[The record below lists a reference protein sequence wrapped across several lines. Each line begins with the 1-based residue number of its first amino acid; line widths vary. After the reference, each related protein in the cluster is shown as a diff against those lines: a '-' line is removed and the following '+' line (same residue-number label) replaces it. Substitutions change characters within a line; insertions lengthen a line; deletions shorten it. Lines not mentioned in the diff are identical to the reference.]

1 MNIAQSLHP
10 SVLRDRLEELELLY
24 RRADEAVSVF
34 QAKTGL
40 SCPFGCGSCCEAF
53 VPDILPLEAEY
64 LAAFL
69 ALKNPEQAYALAAR
83 GLEERVREDGRRGCP
98 LYADDTPYHCTV
110 YEARP
115 LICRLFAFS
124 AVRDKR
130 GQPSFALCRLMPE
143 PDDAIA
149 DMPAGE
155 GAPADA
161 PGDVQASAQ
170 ASAPAGEGAPLREAL
185 RLRALDA
192 PLMADYGG
200 ELASIDPASAGE
212 RDALPEAL
220 TKALGKLL
228 FLVGL
233 DNERDPEK
241 GGPDLSPPLP
251 SAG

>member
-1 MNIAQSLHP
+1 MSIAQSLHP

-24 RRADEAVSVF
+24 SRADEAVSEF
-34 QAKTGL
+34 QAKSGL

-69 ALKNPEQAYALAAR
+69 ATKDADKAYALAAR
-83 GLEERVREDGRRGCP
+83 GLEDRVREDGRRGCP

-110 YEARP
+110 YAARP

-143 PDDAIA
+143 PAPKPSGA
-149 DMPAGE
+149 SA

-161 PGDVQASAQ
+161 LTGD
-170 ASAPAGEGAPLREAL
+170 GAPLHEAL
-185 RLRALDA
+185 RARAMDA

-200 ELASIDPASAGE
+200 ELASIDPHSAGE
-212 RDALPEAL
+212 REALPEAL
-220 TKALGKLL
+220 AKALGKVL

>member
-24 RRADEAVSVF
+24 SRADEAVSQF
-34 QAKTGL
+34 QAKSGL
-40 SCPFGCGSCCEAF
+40 SCPVGCGSCCEGF

-69 ALKNPEQAYALAAR
+69 AAKDAEKAYALAAR
-83 GLEERVREDGRRGCP
+83 PLEESVREDGRRGCP

-110 YEARP
+110 YAARP

-124 AVRDKR
+124 AGRDKR

-143 PDDAIA
+143 PDLALA
-149 DMPAGE
+149 GMPAG
-155 GAPADA
+155 APAADE
-161 PGDVQASAQ
+161 AS
-170 ASAPAGEGAPLREAL
+170 SPEA
-185 RLRALDA
+185 RRARAMDA

-200 ELASIDPASAGE
+200 ELASIDPHAAGE
-212 RDALPEAL
+212 REALPEAL
-220 TKALGKLL
+220 AKALGKVL

>member
-1 MNIAQSLHP
+1 MTIAQSLHP
-10 SVLRDRLEELELLY
+10 SVLRDRLEELEALY
-24 RRADEAVSVF
+24 ARADKAVSAF
-34 QAKTGL
+34 QAKSGL
-40 SCPFGCGSCCEAF
+40 ACPFGCGSCCEAF

-69 ALKNPEQAYALAAR
+69 AFKDADRAYALVAQ
-83 GLEERVREDGRRGCP
+83 GLEERQREDGRRGCP

-130 GQPSFALCRLMPE
+130 GAPSFALCRLMPKPAVIRADE
-143 PDDAIA
+143 AADGQPSPIEARDANA
-149 DMPAGE
+149 Q
-155 GAPADA
+155 DA
-161 PGDVQASAQ
+161 PF
-170 ASAPAGEGAPLREAL
+170 
-185 RLRALDA
+185 
-192 PLMADYGG
+192 MADYGG
-200 ELASIDPASAGE
+200 ELASIDPGSAGE
-212 RDALPEAL
+212 RAALPAAL
-220 TKALGKLL
+220 TKALSKVL

-233 DNERDPEK
+233 NNERDPEN

>member
-1 MNIAQSLHP
+1 MTIAQSLHP

-24 RRADEAVSVF
+24 RRADLAVLDF
-34 QAKTGL
+34 QEKSGL
-40 SCPFGCGSCCEAF
+40 SCPLGCGSCCEAF

-69 ALKNPEQAYALAAR
+69 AFKDRDRAYELAAR

-130 GQPSFALCRLMPE
+130 GEPSFARCRR
-143 PDDAIA
+143 
-149 DMPAGE
+149 MPAL
-155 GAPADA
+155 ADR
-161 PGDVQASAQ
+161 QA
-170 ASAPAGEGAPLREAL
+170 AGLAAPLAS
-185 RLRALDA
+185 RAAGHLIVSGEPQAARAQDA

-200 ELASIDPASAGE
+200 ELAGIDPGSAGE

-220 TKALGKLL
+220 TKALSKVL

-233 DNERDPEK
+233 NNERDPEN